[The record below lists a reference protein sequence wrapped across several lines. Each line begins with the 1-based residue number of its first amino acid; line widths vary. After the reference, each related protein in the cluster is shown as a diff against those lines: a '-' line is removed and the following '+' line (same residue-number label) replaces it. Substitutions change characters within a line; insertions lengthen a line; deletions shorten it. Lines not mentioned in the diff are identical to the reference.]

1 MAFRQFTDGSQ
12 SAKLHIARELNYFT
26 KELIMNGIEV
36 VGTIAIL
43 LTLRFIIPLFIVFS
57 LGSLLKKFQKA
68 AR

>member
-1 MAFRQFTDGSQ
+1 
-12 SAKLHIARELNYFT
+12 
-26 KELIMNGIEV
+26 MNGIEV